1 MLMRYRASG
10 PVWAPKQTDWV
21 ASLKAAA
28 NSRQLLIVAAQGSSA
43 TVSLHTKG
51 QYGVWAQDLSVEG
64 FVGSAGIGKASE
76 GDNKTPKGK
85 YGFTMAF
92 GIQPDPGCAIAYTKL
107 DDTHYWVDDGK
118 SKYYNQFVSTRTVDP
133 DWSSAEYLLGVGAA
147 YDYALAL
154 NYNSAN
160 TPGLGSAIFLH
171 CSTGTPTAGCIAIPT
186 DSMKQVL
193 EKVEPGC
200 VVIIDTPEGVKSY

>member
-1 MLMRYRASG
+1 MLMRYRATG
-10 PVWAPKQTDWV
+10 PVWTPQQTDWV
-21 ASLKAAA
+21 ATLKAAA
-28 NSRQLLIVAAQGSSA
+28 SSKQLLIVAAQGSTA

-64 FVGSAGIGKASE
+64 FVGSAGIGKTTE
-76 GDNKTPKGK
+76 GDNKTPKGQ

-92 GIQPDPGCAIAYTKL
+92 GIEPDPGCAIAYTWL
-107 DDTHYWVDDGK
+107 DDTHYWVDDGQ
-118 SKYYNQFVSTRTVDP
+118 SRYYNQFVSTRTVTP
-133 DWSSAEYLLGVGAA
+133 DWTSAEHLIKVGAA

-171 CSTGTPTAGCIAIPT
+171 CSTGTPTAGCIAIPK